1 MRRDR
6 ACIQKAQDVVTLFR
20 KMALHIVRKEKKWKI
35 LLVCFRM
42 SSYVTRLWP
51 YVFIRIRFDSWY
63 WCSVS
68 AMIH

>member
-20 KMALHIVRKEKKWKI
+20 EMALHIIRKEKKWKI